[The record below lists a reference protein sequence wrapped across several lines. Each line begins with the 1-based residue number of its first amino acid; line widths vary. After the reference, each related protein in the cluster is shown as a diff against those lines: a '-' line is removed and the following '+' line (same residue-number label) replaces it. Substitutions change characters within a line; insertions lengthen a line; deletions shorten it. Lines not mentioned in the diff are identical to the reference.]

1 LPPGAGTLSGMNS
14 KSIVTLCEICDAE
27 VCGEGTV
34 CQECHRAFA
43 SGQGIEAACEIS
55 PLDLSK
61 YGSPMFPW
69 EHIATQPRLICPN
82 SVWLLLALGLVVLV
96 IFLAL
101 VRTPLPSCWEL
112 SF

>member
-1 LPPGAGTLSGMNS
+1 MNS

-27 VCGEGTV
+27 VSGEGTV

-43 SGQGIEAACEIS
+43 PGQGIEAACETS

-69 EHIATQPRLICPN
+69 EQAATQPRLIRAN
-82 SVWLLLALGLVVLV
+82 SVWLLLALSSGDPGVLARSGPNAV
-96 IFLAL
+96 ALLLGALFL
-101 VRTPLPSCWEL
+101 TKS
-112 SF
+112 

>member
-1 LPPGAGTLSGMNS
+1 MNFLV
-14 KSIVTLCEICDAE
+14 VTLCEICGAE
-27 VCGEGTV
+27 VCGDGTV

-43 SGQGIEAACEIS
+43 PGQGGEAVCETS
-55 PLDLSK
+55 PLDLNK
-61 YGSPMFPW
+61 YGSPTFPW
-69 EHIATQPRLICPN
+69 EQISSQPRLICTN
-82 SVWLLLALGLVVLV
+82 SVLLLLALGLVVLV

>member
-1 LPPGAGTLSGMNS
+1 MNS
-14 KSIVTLCEICDAE
+14 KSVVTLCEICGAK
-27 VCGEGTV
+27 VCGDGTV

-43 SGQGIEAACEIS
+43 AGRGGEAAGETS
-55 PLDLSK
+55 LLDLSK
-61 YGSPMFPW
+61 YDSRMFPW
-69 EHIATQPRLICPN
+69 EQNSIQSRLICAN
-82 SVWLLLALGLVVLV
+82 SVWLFLALGLVILV

>member
-1 LPPGAGTLSGMNS
+1 MNS

-27 VCGEGTV
+27 VSGEGTV

-43 SGQGIEAACEIS
+43 PGQGIEAACETS
-55 PLDLSK
+55 PMDLSK

-69 EHIATQPRLICPN
+69 EQAATQPRLIRAD
-82 SVWLLLALGLVVLV
+82 SVWLLLALALV
-96 IFLAL
+96 ILVLLLAL
-101 VRTPLPSCWEL
+101 VRAPLPSCWEL

>member
-1 LPPGAGTLSGMNS
+1 MNS
-14 KSIVTLCEICDAE
+14 KSVVTLCEICGAE
-27 VCGEGTV
+27 VCGQGTL
-34 CQECHRAFA
+34 CRECHRAFA
-43 SGQGIEAACEIS
+43 PEQDCEAVCETS

-61 YGSPMFPW
+61 YASPMFPW
-69 EHIATQPRLICPN
+69 EQISTQPRLICAN
-82 SVWLLLALGLVVLV
+82 AAWLCLALSLVVLV

>member
-1 LPPGAGTLSGMNS
+1 MNS
-14 KSIVTLCEICDAE
+14 KSIVTLCEICDAK
-27 VCGEGTV
+27 VWGEGTV
-34 CQECHRAFA
+34 CQECDRAFA
-43 SGQGIEAACEIS
+43 PGQGAQAACEIS

-61 YGSPMFPW
+61 YSFPMFPW
-69 EHIATQPRLICPN
+69 EQIATQPRLICAKA
-82 SVWLLLALGLVVLV
+82 VWLFLALSLVVLV